1 VEDIIDPSSVKI
13 NNKSLTF
20 CHRSCIHIATVL
32 CEVIDNMCSG
42 KHGEH
47 GEDVCR
53 SAESAVKASC
63 AKKKKCDCVVKYHY
77 VNISEPNL

>member
-1 VEDIIDPSSVKI
+1 MIRQVL
-13 NNKSLTF
+13 NNKLLTF

-32 CEVIDNMCSG
+32 CEVIDNVYGG
-42 KHGEH
+42 KRGEH

-63 AKKKKCDCVVKYHY
+63 AKKRNVIV
-77 VNISEPNL
+77 